1 MQDAGHTVMGELRS
15 QAQTGEAAG
24 RLARAG
30 NHYQPW
36 AVGAKRGGSI
46 TSSNS
51 YGKLTPE

>member
-1 MQDAGHTVMGELRS
+1 MQDTGHTVMGELRS